1 MKFQKLIC
9 SDCGETTNI
18 IEDWKNGYNV
28 CGSCGCTIGN
38 RIIDEGSEWRN
49 FADSN
54 APDQSRI
61 GSANNPLLDTGT
73 YDTIISAG
81 KSPLGVNLSKTQ
93 MRSSM
98 RGPEQALINGFNL
111 ITALCDRANITKT
124 IADRAKFNFKVV
136 ETKKVA
142 KSKSHKGTIA
152 ACIYIACRQE
162 NCTRTFKEI
171 SVLTGVPRKDIGR
184 AYKAIEPH
192 LDRLG
197 AVPVKD
203 IVCRFCSN
211 LDLPTQV
218 ERLASSI
225 ALNVQKLDLLAG
237 KGTDSIAA
245 AIVYLVT
252 NVLPQFRPAQKYLQ
266 GTSNV
271 TDVTIKNVYKELIL
285 YKNEIIPKEDIE
297 KYGIDLN
304 KIF

>member
-9 SDCGETTNI
+9 KDCNESVNI
-18 IEDWKNGYNV
+18 IEDWKNGYYV

-38 RIIDEGSEWRN
+38 RIIDETSEWRN
-49 FADSN
+49 FSDSN
-54 APDQSRI
+54 APDQSRV
-61 GSANNPLLDTGT
+61 GAANNPLLDTGT

-81 KSPLGVNLSKTQ
+81 KGTLGVNLSKTQ

-124 IADRAKFNFKVV
+124 IADRAKYNFKIV
-136 ETKKVA
+136 ETKKIA

-184 AYKAIEPH
+184 AYKVIEPH
-192 LDRLG
+192 LERMG

-203 IVCRFCSN
+203 IVSRFCSN
-211 LDLPTQV
+211 LDLPPNA
-218 ERLASSI
+218 ERLASAI

-245 AIVYLVT
+245 AIVFLVT
-252 NVLPQFRPAQKYLQ
+252 NVIPECKPAQKFLQ
-266 GTSNV
+266 TTSNV
-271 TDVTIKNVYKELIL
+271 TDVTIKNVYKELLIHR
-285 YKNEIIPKEDIE
+285 NEIFPKEEVE
-297 KYGIDLN
+297 KLGIDLS